1 MGKEGKWTQVTYI
14 SSQMQLTVKRHDMH
28 NESLKVMVQGPAGR
42 PSPYVCMYVCMH
54 LRWNCMCTN
63 KYISAAGCWNNNI
76 NTDSYIC
83 TIQEWR
89 LIVLMS
95 VRWHMTKS
103 PFFQFANHIFK
114 QRVVVF
120 FLLDD
125 NGILIVFVTS
135 FIILYEISAVNTVI
149 TVFWCVTL

>member
-1 MGKEGKWTQVTYI
+1 
-14 SSQMQLTVKRHDMH
+14 
-28 NESLKVMVQGPAGR
+28 
-42 PSPYVCMYVCMH
+42 
-54 LRWNCMCTN
+54 
-63 KYISAAGCWNNNI
+63 
-76 NTDSYIC
+76 
-83 TIQEWR
+83 
-89 LIVLMS
+89 MS